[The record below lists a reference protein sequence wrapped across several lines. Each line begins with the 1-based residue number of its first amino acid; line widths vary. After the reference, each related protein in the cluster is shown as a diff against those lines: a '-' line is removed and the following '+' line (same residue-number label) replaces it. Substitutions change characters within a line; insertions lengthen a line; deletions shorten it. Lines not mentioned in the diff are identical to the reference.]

1 MRDEKSPI
9 DMLWWLG
16 LPLFFMLGQI
26 AIEIFVP
33 PILKPALH
41 SEWGPHE
48 TLQTLFI
55 ALAFLVAVCTL
66 PKIDW
71 KKDRPLGLWIAL
83 AALCCFYVAGEEIS
97 WGQQILNWDTPA
109 YWSTLNDQNETNL
122 HNTSAWLDQKPRLLL
137 FLGIVVGGLVVPAL
151 RRWKPSALPSKFAM
165 IYPPDCLVAPALGV
179 AVPYLLQEIAEHF
192 LGRGLFHR
200 VSELQEL
207 FMYYFVFLYLVSLR
221 LRVISQE

>member
-1 MRDEKSPI
+1 MTKENSPI

-16 LPLFFMLGQI
+16 LPLFFMTGQI

-33 PILKPALH
+33 ANLKPALH

-55 ALAFLVAVCTL
+55 ALAFLVAVFTL

-71 KKDRPLGLWIAL
+71 KADRLSGVWVLL
-83 AALCCFYVAGEEIS
+83 AALCCFYVTGEEIS
-97 WGQQILNWDTPA
+97 WGQQILKWDTPA

-137 FLGIVVGGLVVPAL
+137 FIGIAVGGLVVPAL
-151 RRWKPSALPSKFAM
+151 RKWKPSALPAKFAA
-165 IYPPDCLVAPALGV
+165 IYPPDCLVVPALGV

-192 LGRGLFHR
+192 FGRGVFHR

-207 FMYYFVFLYLVSLR
+207 FMYYFVFMYLVALR
-221 LRVISQE
+221 IRIISQE

>member
-9 DMLWWLG
+9 DILWWLG
-16 LPLFFMLGQI
+16 LPLFFIVGQI
-26 AIEIFVP
+26 AIEISVP
-33 PILKPALH
+33 EALKPALH

-55 ALAFLVAVCTL
+55 LLAFLVAVFTL

-71 KKDRPLGLWIAL
+71 RKERPLGAWLAL
-83 AALCCFYVAGEEIS
+83 AAVCCFYVTGEEIS
-97 WGQQILNWDTPA
+97 WGQQILQWDTPA

-137 FLGIVVGGLVVPAL
+137 FLGIVTGGLIVPAL
-151 RRWKPSALPSKFAM
+151 RRWRPMVLPPRLAP
-165 IYPPDCLVAPALGV
+165 IYPPDCLVVPALGV
-179 AVPYLLQEIAEHF
+179 AVPYLVQEISEAVFGH
-192 LGRGLFHR
+192 GLFHR

-221 LRVISQE
+221 IRVIS